1 MSNFEKA
8 KNSHEELMQER
19 YKHRDK
25 TADEMFEELRY
36 IILSEND
43 EHIIFSSVQNNIMFD
58 LTIKEVYQSTTKSK
72 IGDHLAIHQKMKELG
87 WLDEN

>member
-25 TADEMFEELRY
+25 TADEMFRELRY
-36 IILSEND
+36 VTTLSNESFIYY
-43 EHIIFSSVQNNIMFD
+43 HCVTNNITFNLID
-58 LTIKEVYQSTTKSK
+58 KEVIASN
-72 IGDHLAIHQKMKELG
+72 ININEHLAIHQKMKELG
-87 WLDEN
+87 WLDE